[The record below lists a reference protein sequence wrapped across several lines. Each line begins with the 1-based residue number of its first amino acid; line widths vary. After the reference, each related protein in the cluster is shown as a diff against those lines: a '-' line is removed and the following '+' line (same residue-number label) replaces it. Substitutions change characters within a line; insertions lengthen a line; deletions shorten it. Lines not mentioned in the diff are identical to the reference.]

1 MTEFWKPIFGCE
13 SYSVST
19 LGNVR
24 NNKTGNL
31 VAVQNNPNPCVVIRK
46 NGTSKFYK
54 VDYLVASA
62 FIANPHMYEKIYHL
76 NGDKFD
82 CQATNLYWGYKGMP
96 KKAIPN
102 KIELNIVNC
111 NEPSPIMIETETII
125 ESRPVIVPSP
135 VIETV
140 ETSVKQ
146 KKQNN
151 FVCWCD
157 MVKMWQS
164 VITINNKHKH
174 LGFFDTEE
182 EAIAMIRSFLTEKG
196 LLEFYEL

>member
-1 MTEFWKPIFGCE
+1 MNEIWKPIFGCDG
-13 SYSVST
+13 YSVST

-24 NNKTGNL
+24 NNKTGHL

-46 NGTSKFYK
+46 NKISKFYK

-62 FIANPHMYEKIYHL
+62 FIVNPNFYEKIYHL

-96 KKAIPN
+96 KKAIPD

-111 NEPSPIMIETETII
+111 NEPSPIMIETKTII
-125 ESRPVIVPSP
+125 ETRPIIVPSP
-135 VIETV
+135 VP

-157 MVKMWQS
+157 IVKMWQS
-164 VITINNKHKH
+164 IITINNKHKH
-174 LGFFDTEE
+174 LGFFNTEE
-182 EAIAMIRSFLTEKG
+182 EAITAVRCFLTEKG
-196 LLEFYEL
+196 LLEFYDI